1 LVYDNEVNNHG
12 RVKIFERPNP
22 DAPTCVVFGESFAEA
37 LLIFLRE
44 SFRRLVFVHTSMF
57 IDEIVEQE
65 RPDVVLSIPIER
77 FLIRVPDDTDALM
90 RLQATVRAKGG
101 KLPWSAEQLEV
112 R

>member
-1 LVYDNEVNNHG
+1 
-12 RVKIFERPNP
+12 
-22 DAPTCVVFGESFAEA
+22 
-37 LLIFLRE
+37 
-44 SFRRLVFVHTSMF
+44 MF